1 MEDFGLALER
11 FNISPLPD
19 PAGDKYEERLTN
31 WFLEGAFIRDF
42 VYREQKGK
50 GNKGDLADG
59 LVLYRKTALFVQSK
73 AQVGAQDGRV
83 WAKKNIEAAMK
94 QASYGE
100 RMLRQRLVP
109 EVFSDTLGPV
119 KFDPDRYTERIGL
132 VVIRQEDRTPFAAT
146 ELVPDLAQQKFPVHV
161 ISLEDLIVVLTRFD
175 TAEDFLWYL
184 EERRLLA
191 LGGVPLRVHE
201 EELMF
206 RAMLDLLPQ
215 RMRQRRPDI
224 SDAVFE
230 ESLKAHQSKLTGTL
244 RASDH
249 WRRSVVVD
257 DIIARM
263 HENDPDLPWAKG
275 STKADAMKLAEQ
287 LSCLDRYR
295 RLLIGKRL
303 LDAVR
308 DCGVGSYRA
317 FYRGLR
323 WNGCCY
329 MFLVMDGDR
338 GKRLD
343 LCRVFLAA
351 AMARSGMEI
360 GVAVATNSAALKGR
374 AYDVMMRLDPLS
386 QEERDFYLSGPDP
399 FGG

>member
-1 MEDFGLALER
+1 MEQNFGCALER
-11 FNISPLPD
+11 FNLSPLPD
-19 PAGDKYEERLTN
+19 PSDDKYEEQLTN

-59 LVLYRKTALFVQSK
+59 LVLYRTTALFVQSK
-73 AQVGAQDGRV
+73 AQAGAQDGRA
-83 WAKKNIEAAMK
+83 WATKEIGKAMK
-94 QASYGE
+94 QATYGE

-132 VVIRQEDRTPFAAT
+132 IVIRQEDKTPFVAT
-146 ELVPDLAQQKFPVHV
+146 DLVPELAQQKFPLHV
-161 ISLEDLIVVLTRFD
+161 ISLEDLILVLTRFD

-191 LGGVPLRVHE
+191 LGGVPLRVHDE
-201 EELMF
+201 ATML
-206 RAMLDLLPQ
+206 RAMFDLLPQ
-215 RMRQRRPDI
+215 RIRQRSLDM
-224 SDAVFE
+224 SDKVFE
-230 ESLKAHQSKLTGTL
+230 ESLKAQRSKLTGEL
-244 RASDH
+244 RASDD
-249 WRRSVVVD
+249 WRRSIVVD

-263 HENDPDLPWAKG
+263 HENDPDLPWTQG

-295 RLLIGKRL
+295 RVLIGKRL
-303 LDAVR
+303 FAAVTE
-308 DCGVGSYRA
+308 CGEGSHRA

-329 MFLVMDGDR
+329 MFLVMDGGPWQAR
-338 GKRLD
+338 RAVQRLPRCGHGSQWNAD
-343 LCRVFLAA
+343 
-351 AMARSGMEI
+351 RSG
-360 GVAVATNSAALKGR
+360 GR
-374 AYDVMMRLDPLS
+374 DELGLAEGASLR
-386 QEERDFYLSGPDP
+386 RDDEA
-399 FGG
+399 